1 MANRDAILCRWQQDL
16 PLHCFTR
23 FAKLKRCPSRMNPE
37 VIVTNIKKRFTGVSG
52 TVNALL
58 PVQARSLNLGYFG
71 SDMPGAGLA
80 AERCGERFV
89 RLTFWQ
95 ALRVSRS
102 RLPDGR
108 KRIWHVRRDPE
119 MMLAILLRDVLRL
132 PIALVFTSAAK
143 HRHSW
148 FPRWLISK
156 MDGVISTTPE
166 AASYVANTTR
176 IVHHGISLERFSPP
190 DNKLTVWQRTG
201 LPGQYGVGVFGRVRP
216 DKGSDIYVDAM
227 LQLLP
232 EFPAYTAVIA
242 GLCQPQHEDF
252 KQALVQKIAAQ
263 GLSSRIVFLG
273 EIAPAAVGDW
283 YQNVLITVA
292 CPRYE
297 PFGLTPLEGMAC
309 GCAVV
314 ASDTGAFKVIVDEDV
329 TGHVVPTD
337 NVPALVAA
345 LRRVMQDPERA
356 ADMGRLG
363 RQRVEQLF
371 SVEREA
377 EGVAAVYAAVW
388 GKGAIGTL
396 QQTQEQASP

>member
-1 MANRDAILCRWQQDL
+1 
-16 PLHCFTR
+16 
-23 FAKLKRCPSRMNPE
+23 MNPE

-58 PVQARSLNLGYFG
+58 PVQARSLDVAYFG
-71 SDMPGAGLA
+71 SDMPGADIA
-80 AERCGERFV
+80 ATQNATRFT

-95 ALRVSRS
+95 ALRLSFT

-148 FPRWLISK
+148 FPRWLIAS

-166 AASYVANTTR
+166 AASYVPNTNR
-176 IVHHGISLERFSPP
+176 VVPHGISLERFSPP
-190 DNKLTVWQRTG
+190 ADKLTIWQRTG
-201 LPGQYGVGVFGRVRP
+201 LQGKYGIGVFGRVRP
-216 DKGSDIYVDAM
+216 DKGSDIYVEAM
-227 LQLLP
+227 LKLLP
-232 EFPAYTAVIA
+232 EFPDYTAVIA
-242 GLCQPQHEDF
+242 GLCQPQHEEF
-252 KQALVQKIAAQ
+252 KQALVKKIAAQ
-263 GLSSRIVFLG
+263 GLSERIIFLG
-273 EIAPAAVGDW
+273 EIAPAEVGAW

-314 ASDTGAFKVIVDEDV
+314 ASDTGAFKTIVDEGV
-329 TGHVVPTD
+329 TGHVVPTEE
-337 NVPALVAA
+337 VEPLVFA
-345 LRRVMQDPERA
+345 LRAVMKDPAKA
-356 ADMGRLG
+356 AEMGQLG
-363 RQRVEQLF
+363 RERVENMF

-377 EGVAAVYAAVW
+377 EGIAAVYAAVW
-388 GKGAIGTL
+388 DR
-396 QQTQEQASP
+396 QSVR

>member
-1 MANRDAILCRWQQDL
+1 
-16 PLHCFTR
+16 
-23 FAKLKRCPSRMNPE
+23 MNPE

-58 PVQARSLNLGYFG
+58 PVQARALNVAYLG
-71 SDMPGAGLA
+71 SDMPGAALA
-80 AERCGERFV
+80 AAQCSNRFT

-95 ALRVSRS
+95 ALRVSAS

-119 MMLAILLRDVLRL
+119 MLLAILLRDVLRL

-156 MDGVISTTPE
+156 MDGVVSTTPE
-166 AASYVANTTR
+166 AASYIPNTNR
-176 IVHHGISLERFSPP
+176 VVPHGISLERFSPP
-190 DNKLTVWQRTG
+190 PKKMSVWARTG
-201 LPGQYGVGVFGRVRP
+201 LPGFYGVGVFGRVRP
-216 DKGSDIYVDAM
+216 DKGSDIFVDA
-227 LQLLP
+227 LLEVLP
-232 EFPAYTAVIA
+232 DFPDYTAVIA
-242 GLCQPQHEDF
+242 GLCQPQHADF
-252 KQALVQKIAAQ
+252 KQALVQKIEASGLAQ
-263 GLSSRIVFLG
+263 RLIFLG
-273 EIAPAAVGDW
+273 EIAPAEVGDW

-314 ASDTGAFKVIVDEDV
+314 ASDTGAFKTIVEEGV

-337 NVPALVAA
+337 DVGALAAA
-345 LRRVMQDPERA
+345 LRQVMQDPFRA
-356 ADMGRLG
+356 AEMGRLG
-363 RQRVEQLF
+363 RLRVDQQF

-377 EGVAAVYAAVW
+377 AGIAAVYAAVW
-388 GKGAIGTL
+388 G
-396 QQTQEQASP
+396 QTPPVD

>member
-1 MANRDAILCRWQQDL
+1 
-16 PLHCFTR
+16 
-23 FAKLKRCPSRMNPE
+23 MNPE

-58 PVQARSLNLGYFG
+58 PVQARSLDIAYVG
-71 SDMPGAGLA
+71 SDMPGARLA
-80 AERCGERFV
+80 TAQCGQRFTW
-89 RLTFWQ
+89 LSFWQ
-95 ALRVSRS
+95 AIRLSAKH
-102 RLPDGR
+102 LPDGR

-166 AASYVANTTR
+166 AGSYVPNTTR

-201 LPGQYGVGVFGRVRP
+201 LPGKYGIGVFGRVRP
-216 DKGSDIYVDAM
+216 DKGSDIYVEAM

-232 EFPAYTAVIA
+232 ELPDFSAVIA
-242 GLCQPQHEDF
+242 GLCQPQHEGF
-252 KQALVQKIAAQ
+252 KQALLQKIAVH
-263 GLSSRIVFLG
+263 GLSDRIVFLG
-273 EIAPAAVGDW
+273 EIAPAAVAEW

-314 ASDTGAFKVIVDEDV
+314 ASDTGAFKAIVDEGV

-337 NVPALVAA
+337 DVPALVVA
-345 LRRVMQDPERA
+345 LRRVMQDPLRA

-363 RQRVEQLF
+363 RQRVEQQF

-388 GKGAIGTL
+388 AKDAAGKAMHT
-396 QQTQEQASP
+396 QQTKGQATQ